1 VTTPIVRPARPLG
14 PRLFGAAA
22 FVVVVGLVLWAW
34 LGVEIKWSRL
44 LDAPVDIWRLD
55 KALFSNLPWSE
66 LGEALGAM
74 WDSIAMAWMGTVLAA
89 AVAVPLSFLAAENL
103 AARPVSILTRVV
115 FNVLRAVPEIVLAIV
130 LIPAF
135 GLTQTTAVLAL
146 AIGSIGTLGKL
157 CSEVL
162 EGIHPGPIEA
172 AEAVGANQL
181 QRLRWAVLPQSLPEI
196 ASFVM
201 YRFEINIRAASVVG
215 ILGLGG
221 IGTTLVQSLRFRD
234 YTTAGLALIV
244 TVAGTM
250 LIDFLSGMIRRRL
263 VVGPQRRVLV
273 VTSSSITGLE
283 PMFDEAATFEEG
295 GVQR

>member
-1 VTTPIVRPARPLG
+1 VTTPIVRPARPLR
-14 PRLFGAAA
+14 PRLFAAA
-22 FVVVVGLVLWAW
+22 SFGIVLGLVVWAW
-34 LGVEIKWSRL
+34 LGLEIKWSRL
-44 LDAPVDIWRLD
+44 LDAPVDIWRLGE
-55 KALFSNLPWSE
+55 AMFSDIPWNES
-66 LGEALGAM
+66 GEALGAL

-89 AVAVPLSFLAAENL
+89 VAAVPMSFLAAENL
-103 AARPVSILTRVV
+103 VARPVSILTRVV

-130 LIPAF
+130 LIPVY
-135 GLTQTTAVLAL
+135 GLTQSTAVLAL

-162 EGIHPGPIEA
+162 EGIHSGPIEA
-172 AEAVGANQL
+172 ANAVGANRL
-181 QRLRWAVLPQSLPEI
+181 QRLRWGVIPQSLPEI

-234 YTTAGLALIV
+234 YSTAGLALIV

-250 LIDFLSGMIRRRL
+250 LIDFLSGIIRRRL
-263 VVGPQRRVLV
+263 VVGPGSRRVRV
-273 VTSSSITGLE
+273 GK
-283 PMFDEAATFEEG
+283 
-295 GVQR
+295 